1 MKPITL
7 STLRSFKAQGEKF
20 SCLTSYDALFTHTMC
35 EAGVETIL
43 VGDSLGNVVQG
54 QSSTLPVS
62 LADMVYHTAA
72 VSRGNSSNA
81 LILADMPFMT
91 YVQLE
96 DALAGA
102 KQLMQAGAH
111 VVKLE
116 GGAWLKETVIQLA
129 RGGIPT
135 CVHMGLT
142 PQSVNVFGGYKVQ
155 GRGEAADTMLAEAI
169 ELDKAGVALLLLE
182 CVPTELG
189 KRITNSV
196 SVPVIGIGAGPHTDG
211 QVLVMHDMLGL
222 SKGKPA
228 RFVKNFLAQQNDG
241 IQGAFKA
248 YVAAVKSGQ
257 YPAPEHCF
265 EE

>member
-1 MKPITL
+1 MKPVTL
-7 STLRSFKAQGEKF
+7 TTLRDLKSRGEKF
-20 SCLTSYDALFTHTMC
+20 SCLTSYDASFTRAMNK
-35 EAGVETIL
+35 AGVETIL
-43 VGDSLGNVVQG
+43 VGDSLGNVIQG

-62 LADMVYHTAA
+62 IADMAYHTAA
-72 VSRGNSSNA
+72 VARGNSTA

-91 YVQLE
+91 YVRLE
-96 DALAGA
+96 DALDGA

-116 GGAWLKETVIQLA
+116 GGAWLAETVVQLA
-129 RGGIPT
+129 RGGIPV

-155 GRGEAADTMLAEAI
+155 GRGEAADAMLAEAI
-169 ELDKAGVALLLLE
+169 ALDKAGAAILLLE

-189 KRITNSV
+189 KRISESV
-196 SVPVIGIGAGPHTDG
+196 ACPVIGIGAGPFCDG

-222 SKGKPA
+222 NEKPA
-228 RFVKNFLAQQNDG
+228 RFVKNFLPESQDG
-241 IQGAFKA
+241 LTGAFKA
-248 YVAAVKSGQ
+248 YVDAVKSGS

-265 EE
+265 E

>member
-1 MKPITL
+1 MKSVTL
-7 STLRSFKAQGEKF
+7 STLREFKSRGEKF
-20 SCLTSYDALFTHTMC
+20 SCLTSYDATFTHAMG
-35 EAGVETIL
+35 EAGVETLL

-62 LADMVYHTAA
+62 IEDMAYHTAA
-72 VSRGNSSNA
+72 VSRGNSGNA

-91 YVQLE
+91 YVRLE
-96 DALAGA
+96 DALDGA
-102 KQLMQAGAH
+102 KKLMQAGAH

-116 GGAWLKETVIQLA
+116 GGAWLADTVVQLA
-129 RGGIPT
+129 RGGIPV

-155 GRGEAADTMLAEAI
+155 GRGDAADAMLAEAI
-169 ELDKAGVALLLLE
+169 ALDKAGTAILLLE

-189 KRITNSV
+189 KRITESV
-196 SVPVIGIGAGPHTDG
+196 SCPVIGIGAGPFCDG

-222 SKGKPA
+222 HKGKPA
-228 RFVKNFLAQQNDG
+228 RFVKNFMAESSNG
-241 IQGAFKA
+241 ITGAFKA
-248 YVAAVKSGQ
+248 YVDAVKSGA

-265 EE
+265 E